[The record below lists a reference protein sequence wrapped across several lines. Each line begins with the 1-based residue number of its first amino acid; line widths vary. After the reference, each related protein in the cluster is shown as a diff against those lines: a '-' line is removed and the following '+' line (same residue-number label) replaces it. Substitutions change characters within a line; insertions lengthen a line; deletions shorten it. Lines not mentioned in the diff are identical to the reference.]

1 MEQFAKLSELCLA
14 NAKSLLTAL
23 ETVSRLRIGAFRVLS
38 PISPRYTHPEVGY
51 ALDELPDAA
60 AIRSLLSEVKE
71 FGKRRDLG
79 LAR

>member
-1 MEQFAKLSELCLA
+1 MDQLAQLSKLCPA
-14 NAKSLLTAL
+14 NAKSLLAAL
-23 ETVSRLRIGAFRVLS
+23 ETVSRLGIGAFRVLS

-60 AIRSLLSEVKE
+60 TIRGLLSEVKE
-71 FGKRRDLG
+71 FGKKRDRG

>member
-1 MEQFAKLSELCLA
+1 MDQLPKLSELCLA
-14 NAKSLLTAL
+14 NAKSLLAAL
-23 ETVSRLRIGAFRVLS
+23 ETISRLGIGAFQVLS
-38 PISPRYTHPEVGY
+38 PIFPRYTHPEVGY

-60 AIRSLLSEVKE
+60 AIRSLLSAVKE